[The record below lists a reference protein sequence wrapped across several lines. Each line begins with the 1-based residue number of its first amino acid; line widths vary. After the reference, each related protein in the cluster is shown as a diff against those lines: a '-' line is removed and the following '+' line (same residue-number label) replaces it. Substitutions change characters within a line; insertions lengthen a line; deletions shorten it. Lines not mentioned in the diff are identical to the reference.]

1 MKAIY
6 GMARASPRKKKLLFL
21 IGYESLFTMFPQ
33 LWINET
39 KRKRGEKSED
49 QSRNCYQNNKLT
61 LFEKKFKYFFQGMNL
76 AYPVIAGTRSDG
88 SFLENWVIPFQ
99 PIS

>member
-6 GMARASPRKKKLLFL
+6 GMVRASPRKKNLLFL

-39 KRKRGEKSED
+39 KRKRGEKSL
-49 QSRNCYQNNKLT
+49 RIRAATATKT
-61 LFEKKFKYFFQGMNL
+61 LN
-76 AYPVIAGTRSDG
+76 
-88 SFLENWVIPFQ
+88 
-99 PIS
+99 